1 MSDSLKRGNQDCEEI
16 SPKRMQTILDE
27 LKSGSLAN
35 NHVKTRVLQ
44 ILRVVCTNIFSV
56 PFLKCT
62 NKNFEDKEIE
72 TFEDVLVGVEK
83 NEFNTVESVFAKL
96 DEIIEQTIIKFGHMK
111 KKKSGIQFCILLMVI
126 F

>member
-44 ILRVVCTNIFSV
+44 ILRVVCTYIFSV

-96 DEIIEQTIIKFGHMK
+96 DEIIEQTIIKF
-111 KKKSGIQFCILLMVI
+111 
-126 F
+126 